1 MAILTSSPGAENEV
15 KVFDIPD
22 DVLKQYAISGD
33 KAAQMFP
40 EKATAS
46 GIPKATAGMSPTKVD
61 NAESLGEV
69 QAYSNICVCRQLFCN
84 AWHCWWHYYY
94 CYC

>member
-15 KVFDIPD
+15 KVYDVPD
-22 DVLKQYAISGD
+22 DVLAQYA
-33 KAAQMFP
+33 M
-40 EKATAS
+40 TAIRPRRCS
-46 GIPKATAGMSPTKVD
+46 PKKGATAGIPNASAEMSPTKVE

-69 QAYSNICVCRQLFCN
+69 QAYSRICVCRELLCN
-84 AWHCWWHYYY
+84 PWRCWWHYYY